1 MPESI
6 NYQSILIISV
16 LAFATPMLIS
26 SIKRVR
32 IPFVVGEIL
41 IGLIVGKSFLNI
53 VPDDSWVLFLSDL
66 GLAYLMYLSGFE
78 IDFSQFKS
86 PGGGKKN
93 AKCFAL
99 CAGMFLIS
107 LLISYGIAVL
117 LYRMGLIGNVLFF
130 TFLLPATAPGLLVPL
145 LKERDLSETDFGQTL
160 LIFSLICEFLCLI
173 AITLI
178 SSGLSEGLSYR
189 SFLFIVVIAASVL
202 LYWIAKRVR
211 NRYLL
216 SEESFSG
223 LHMEVRASFAVIL
236 ILVAISQ
243 AVGAEIAFGSF
254 IAGVMFSLVS
264 GRMREDLKNKIDI
277 IGYGFLVP
285 IFFIEIG
292 VHIDIRNM
300 FKTPAL
306 LFMIPVLLIVFFV
319 IKLIPSLLLSPAYG
333 LRRAVSSSF
342 LLSAQLSLMIVGL
355 QIAESLD
362 VISEATYSL
371 FLFATLISCLL
382 FPLFFDRIF
391 TDEGLARRRKPAA
404 DRICIRE
411 TVLSNGNLIGKPLRE
426 VNFPSH
432 CRIFMVVRGEEEL
445 LPNGDTVLQKGDILL
460 MAGMKTA
467 ENEMMN
473 LVGEEEDGS
482 FR

>member
-26 SIKRVR
+26 SIKQVK

-41 IGLIVGKSFLNI
+41 IGLIVGKSFLNV
-53 VPDDSWVLFLSDL
+53 VPDDSWVVFLSDL
-66 GLAYLMYLSGFE
+66 GLAYLMYLSGLE

-86 PGGGKKN
+86 EGMGKKN
-93 AKCFAL
+93 AKCLLL

-107 LLISYGIAVL
+107 LLISYAVAL
-117 LYRMGLIGNVLFF
+117 LLFRAGLIGNVLFF

-173 AITLI
+173 AITLV
-178 SSGLSEGLSYR
+178 SSGMSEGLSYK
-189 SFLFIVVIAASVL
+189 SFLFMVVIAASVP
-202 LYWIAKRVR
+202 LYMIAKRAR
-211 NRYLL
+211 RRYLH

-264 GRMREDLKNKIDI
+264 GRLRENLKNKIDI

-292 VHIDIRNM
+292 VHINIRDM
-300 FKTPAL
+300 LQTPAL
-306 LFMIPVLLIVFFV
+306 LFMIPVLLLIFLL
-319 IKLIPSLLLSPAYG
+319 IKFIPSLLLSRTFG
-333 LRRAVSSSF
+333 VRKAVSSSF
-342 LLSAQLSLMIVGL
+342 LLAAQLSLMIVGL
-355 QIAESLD
+355 DIAESLG
-362 VISEATYSL
+362 VIDQAVYSL

-382 FPLFFDRIF
+382 FPLLFDRVF
-391 TDEGLARRRKPAA
+391 TDEDLVRKRKPAA
-404 DRICIRE
+404 DRLCIRE
-411 TVLSNGNLIGKPLRE
+411 TVLSNAELIGKPLRE
-426 VNFPSH
+426 LDFPPH
-432 CRIFMVVRGEEEL
+432 CRIFMVMRGEKEV
-445 LPNGDTVLQKGDILL
+445 LPTGDTVLEKGDVLL

-467 ENEMMN
+467 ESEMLN
-473 LVGEEEDGS
+473 LVGEEEEDP
-482 FR
+482 FQ